1 MADGRD
7 ESNIFFN
14 KKDDDDGV
22 IVRIWMGPVAPAL
35 ANLQHPLI
43 YLSTLANLL
52 ICQFANLLIHQSTC
66 ISPMTLSKTSTLVG
80 KIHFVDN
87 SNHFNTFTLSH
98 VHHHTNYPR
107 RAL

>member
-1 MADGRD
+1 MLEWIITIICEIWETKEEENDGGD
-7 ESNIFFN
+7 GGMES
-14 KKDDDDGV
+14 
-22 IVRIWMGPVAPAL
+22 IWMGPVAP
-35 ANLQHPLI
+35 
-43 YLSTLANLL
+43 TLANLP
-52 ICQFANLLIHQSTC
+52 ICDTRQFLKTFPSLKKY
-66 ISPMTLSKTSTLVG
+66 MTSSKTSTLVG